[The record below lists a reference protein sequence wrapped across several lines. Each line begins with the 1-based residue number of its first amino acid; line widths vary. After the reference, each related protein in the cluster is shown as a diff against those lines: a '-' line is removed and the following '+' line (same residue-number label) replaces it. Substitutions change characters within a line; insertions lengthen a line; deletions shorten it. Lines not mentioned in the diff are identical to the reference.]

1 MVQQATKL
9 PIISAPVSIATFP
22 AQLATSART
31 MPCSTLLPSPCP
43 WPQLLLTSPSCRLR
57 QCKEHLLLPL
67 RWSRVRLGM
76 PMAEIAR
83 VGVSAEGDATQ
94 ARHEPRK
101 LWQEANRWA
110 PLEAAL
116 NSASKWLVAGSY
128 VFAVVWKHDVE
139 IMWVML
145 GASANYLLSLILKK
159 MLNHE
164 RPAPDLRSDPGMPS
178 SHAQSICYAATLL
191 VLSLYYCLGT
201 NYLTM
206 IVGPATLSMAS
217 YLVRIMSCR
226 LNFSMSWQFVWLNI
240 PSKLPHVVAGAGV
253 GSAFAALWFLLWRS
267 LVQETLASSLA
278 NQIVVVFGSTTSCVA
293 VAIYMSGHWLKN
305 E

>member
-1 MVQQATKL
+1 
-9 PIISAPVSIATFP
+9 
-22 AQLATSART
+22 

-217 YLVRIMSCR
+217 YL
-226 LNFSMSWQFVWLNI
+226 
-240 PSKLPHVVAGAGV
+240 LPHVVAGAGV

>member
-43 WPQLLLTSPSCRLR
+43 WPQHLLTSPSCRLR

-83 VGVSAEGDATQ
+83 VGVSVEGDAMQ
-94 ARHEPRK
+94 ARREPRK

-206 IVGPATLSMAS
+206 IIGPATLSMAS
-217 YLVRIMSCR
+217 YLSWLRVPRR
-226 LNFSMSWQFVWLNI
+226 LHTLNQ
-240 PSKLPHVVAGAGV
+240 VVAGAGV